1 MYTAKK
7 TREQLQLLRDEALDA
22 YLNQEDFQY
31 DMNADALYQQYK
43 DRYLEMGKNA
53 MEDTMGQAS
62 ALTGGYGS
70 SYAQKVGQQAYQGYM
85 QQLGDVVPELYKLA
99 YDRYRNRSNQL
110 YQTYQNWAA
119 LEQQAADQEQL
130 EQERK
135 NSDQGN
141 HDQNPYEGL
150 VDYWAWYA
158 TLQGKGERAR
168 YDDPSAI
175 IKYDNGAVS
184 TGNIMRMQTA
194 IGREATGMWTL
205 DDQKH
210 AGKMTADQAW
220 AAYQKGQL
228 QNRQSPNR
236 SPMNVSIPNTKIL
249 ERVLGLPQDGF
260 WSDED
265 QKAAG
270 GLNAYRAFEAYT
282 QGKLQYR
289 KPK

>member
-1 MYTAKK
+1 MYTSRK
-7 TREQLQLLRDEALDA
+7 TRQQLQLLRDEALDA
-22 YLNQEDFQY
+22 YLNREDFQY
-31 DMNADALYQQYK
+31 NMNADSLYQQYK
-43 DRYLEMGKNA
+43 DRYLELGKNA
-53 MEDTMGQAS
+53 MTDTMGQAS

-70 SYAQKVGQQAYQGYM
+70 SYAQQVGQQAYQDYM
-85 QQLGDVVPELYKLA
+85 QKLNDVVPELYQLA
-99 YDRYRNRSNQL
+99 YDRYRDRSERL
-110 YQTYQNWAA
+110 YENYQNWAA

-168 YDDPSAI
+168 YDDPSTI

-194 IGREATGMWTL
+194 IGREATGMWTW
-205 DDQKH
+205 DDRKK

-228 QNRQSPNR
+228 QNFASPG
-236 SPMNVSIPNTKIL
+236 MGDMGLPNSKVRIM
-249 ERVLGLPQDGF
+249 EWVLGQPEDGY
-260 WSDED
+260 WSEADK
-265 QKAAG
+265 KAAG
-270 GLNAYRAFEAYT
+270 GLSQFEAWEAYL
-282 QGKLQYR
+282 QRKL
-289 KPK
+289 